1 MGPKE
6 KNEPWPPLEAVLS
19 LVRQSPDYN
28 GLTPMLVTWKFT
40 EAYLIE
46 HAFAKLTSQ
55 HDINALDASEAGKM
69 GVDLGLTAGMRLAI
83 LCFLEGRQSA
93 VTNEMRSHLLDRD
106 DRFHFRML
114 CITAGMGSSAEEL
127 FGLPRKTD
135 D

>member
-1 MGPKE
+1 MRPKH

-19 LVRQSPDYN
+19 LAREAPDYN
-28 GLTPMLVTWKFT
+28 GLTTMLVTLRYT

-55 HDINALDASEAGKM
+55 HDIKALDASQAGKL

-83 LCFLEGRQSA
+83 LWFLDGRGFA

-114 CITAGMGSSAEEL
+114 CIRASCVYSAEEL
-127 FGLPRKTD
+127 FNLPPKAD